1 MDNKQPVRT
10 THLLQIAVVCL
21 AIVSFFT
28 TANGMKEYIF
38 SNNSVI
44 AYTASAAIQGILLAL
59 SMNLPGYLRGI
70 WGKEWNVFARFMLC
84 LLAVLLTGVAV
95 FCSSWFSYVY
105 IAQVIHHDSWDA
117 DSELL
122 VQQAYRE
129 ELYAARDYARAY
141 RIYLEESLG
150 GDILLLEDQAKKL
163 SDSMVDFGLDWDEE
177 TTAYVTNGGAAAS
190 YMAPAINAMR
200 EAARN
205 TSSQE
210 TRDLAAKAVADA
222 RESINERMMSIQ
234 QRLASLENSI
244 AGYNSQIA
252 TLTSRINNATED
264 TDVASLT
271 NSINTFSEM
280 ISNLTQQ
287 QAELQMQD
295 TQLDRALSQLQVY
308 ENFLGLNSSTSAIS
322 IRSALVNMQSEF
334 FKQNPDEEAMLDI
347 ATTIFESLRNTA
359 NSSETTGE
367 GNFSYTDLLI
377 QMNQLIRNLV
387 DYSEV
392 KTIEANLEHL
402 IMELRTEDPGS
413 DSPETTDPTDPGQS
427 TDPSAT
433 ADPTET
439 ETPAQPTESTG
450 LSESVQ
456 PEASS
461 SPESMESMEPS
472 FSPVGDGQ
480 NSGDRWQEEWES
492 RLNQLKSQVSA
503 MPAYSG
509 SGYAGDK
516 TSGVLSESQADIL
529 RSYDRNK
536 ASRTLDDMIRRYISN
551 HSAIYQGI
559 IYLQSP
565 YRSLAIFALLL
576 ALAFDLTGF
585 VFGVIIEGNPRQGG
599 NTGNRLAA
607 NVPAFGGVTAAAKG
621 GSTPW
626 TILETREQ
634 YMVLTGDY
642 ESRDGKYYYNA
653 FKDGKRYKWLVEDTP
668 PYPMQ
673 IYVQDKAVL
682 SKGTPVVAGQAL
694 CFASQANGP
703 KDGIYTDCVLI
714 FDEGSLIL
722 IQNNQ
727 PEFLS
732 TIDEY
737 APVHSYDPKKGEN
750 QTLPAKQLATRNI
763 KAKTAVVA
771 LNAKGTRIAAIYV
784 IEV

>member
-1 MDNKQPVRT
+1 MENKQPAKT

-70 WGKEWNVFARFMLC
+70 WGKGWNVFARFMLC

-234 QRLASLENSI
+234 QRLVSLENSI

-252 TLTSRINNATED
+252 TLTSRINNATEG

-280 ISNLTQQ
+280 ISSLTQQ

-334 FKQNPDEEAMLDI
+334 FKQNPDEEVMLDI

-359 NSSETTGE
+359 NSSGTTGE

-377 QMNQLIRNLV
+377 QMNQLIHNLV

-392 KTIEANLEHL
+392 KAIEADLEQL

-413 DSPETTDPTDPGQS
+413 DSPETPDPTAPRES
-427 TDPSAT
+427 ADPSAT
-433 ADPTET
+433 ADPAET

-456 PEASS
+456 SEPSS
-461 SPESMESMEPS
+461 SPESMESS
-472 FSPVGDGQ
+472 FPPVGDEQ

-509 SGYAGDK
+509 SDYVGDK
-516 TSGVLSESQADIL
+516 TSGVLSEFQVDIL
-529 RSYDRNK
+529 RSYDRNR

-585 VFGVIIEGNPRQGG
+585 VFGVIIEGNPRQEG
-599 NTGNRLAA
+599 NMGNGLAV
-607 NVPAFGGVTAAAKG
+607 NVPFFGGMTAATKG
-621 GSTPW
+621 GSAPW
-626 TILETREQ
+626 TILETQEQ

-642 ESRDGKYYYNA
+642 ESRDGKYYYKA
-653 FKDGKRYKWLVEDTP
+653 FKDGKRYEWLVEDTP

-682 SKGTPVVAGQAL
+682 SKGAPVVAGQAL

-727 PEFLS
+727 PGFLS

-750 QTLPAKQLATRNI
+750 QTIPAKQLATRNI

-784 IEV
+784 IEA

>member
-1 MDNKQPVRT
+1 MENKQPAKT

-70 WGKEWNVFARFMLC
+70 WGKGWNVFARFMLC

-122 VQQAYRE
+122 VQQTYRE

-280 ISNLTQQ
+280 ISSLTQQ

-334 FKQNPDEEAMLDI
+334 FKQNPDEEVMLDI

-359 NSSETTGE
+359 NSSGTTGE

-392 KTIEANLEHL
+392 KTIEADLEQL
-402 IMELRTEDPGS
+402 IMELRTEEPGS
-413 DSPETTDPTDPGQS
+413 DSPEATDPTDPGQS
-427 TDPSAT
+427 ADPSAT

-456 PEASS
+456 PESSS
-461 SPESMESMEPS
+461 SPESMEPS
-472 FSPVGDGQ
+472 SPPVGDGQ

-492 RLNQLKSQVSA
+492 RLNQLKLQVSA

-509 SGYAGDK
+509 SDYAGNK
-516 TSGVLSESQADIL
+516 TSGVLSESQVDIL
-529 RSYDRNK
+529 RSYDRNR
-536 ASRTLDDMIRRYISN
+536 ASRTLDDMIRRYISD

-599 NTGNRLAA
+599 DTGNGLAA
-607 NVPAFGGVTAAAKG
+607 NVPAFGGTTAATG
-621 GSTPW
+621 GSAPW
-626 TILETREQ
+626 TILETQKQ

-642 ESRDGKYYYNA
+642 ESRDGKYYYKA
-653 FKDGKRYKWLVEDTP
+653 FKDGKRYEWLVEDTS

-673 IYVQDKAVL
+673 IYVQDKAAL

-750 QTLPAKQLATRNI
+750 QTIPAKQLATRNI